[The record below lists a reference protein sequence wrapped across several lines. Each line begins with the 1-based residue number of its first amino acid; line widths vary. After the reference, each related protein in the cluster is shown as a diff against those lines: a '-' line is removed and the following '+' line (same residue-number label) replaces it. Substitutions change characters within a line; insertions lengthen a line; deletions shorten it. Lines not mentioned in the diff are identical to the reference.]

1 MASCKEQSQAD
12 HIHNGLITKIWGE
25 PGWTFGAAVTFGYP
39 IKPTDQQ
46 REDYRIYFTYLGRVL
61 PCRYCRESYDRF
73 ISDGPTKLTDEVLAD
88 RKSLTRWFYD
98 VHNAVNN
105 KLEIDYAV
113 TYEDVCERNESFRA
127 KCGKPS
133 LTAKGC
139 VAPLD
144 YKAFSFKK
152 LYYTEA
158 PVVSLAKVRPLIKI
172 AYKRGIDPRFFTF
185 TELADAL
192 DGDFTLLK
200 QQPAWETR
208 NLYCKH
214 QIRLMREN
222 SVPSIETEGSWVGT
236 PTIDELKLLLFLSSN
251 LNRTEVGKALDAAR
265 LLLD

>member
-1 MASCKEQSQAD
+1 MASCTEQAQSD

-25 PGWTFGAAVTFGYP
+25 PGWTFNHAVTFGYP
-39 IKPTDQQ
+39 IEPTAQQ
-46 REDYRIYFTYLGRVL
+46 REDYRAYFMSLGKVL
-61 PCRYCRESYDRF
+61 PCRYCRESYEKF
-73 ISDGPTKLTDEVLAD
+73 VCEGPTKLTNKSLAN

-113 TYEDVCERNESFRA
+113 TYEDVAERNESFRA

-158 PVVSLAKVRPLIKI
+158 PVVSLAKVRPFVMI
-172 AYKRGIDPRFFTF
+172 ARQRGIDHRFFAF
-185 TELADAL
+185 TELAELL

-200 QQPAWETR
+200 QQLAWETR

-222 SVPSIETEGSWVGT
+222 SIPSIELEGPWTDT
-236 PTIDELKLLLFLSSN
+236 PTIDELKLFLFLSSN
-251 LNRTEVGKALDAAR
+251 LNRTEVDKAIEAAD